1 MRTKEKA
8 FKRYTMSQ
16 MVRTGQTM
24 MGGWMT
30 QQILAAGR
38 ISCDADGFVTDIDLK
53 NNNLAGHFPV
63 YTRNANAEGNPI
75 LVSEWQ
81 RTKYGMA
88 NLYKL
93 QMLDL
98 ADNKLTGTIENHPIY
113 NLRVL
118 TRFDVSGNQLRGKAE
133 AIVATSLKYANFSN
147 NGFTSMRH
155 FERYKVSPLQSL
167 RVCDVS
173 NNTIQ
178 EDAADLLENIPPNIE
193 QFI

>member
-1 MRTKEKA
+1 
-8 FKRYTMSQ
+8 
-16 MVRTGQTM
+16 
-24 MGGWMT
+24 
-30 QQILAAGR
+30 
-38 ISCDADGFVTDIDLK
+38 
-53 NNNLAGHFPV
+53 
-63 YTRNANAEGNPI
+63 
-75 LVSEWQ
+75 
-81 RTKYGMA
+81 
-88 NLYKL
+88 
-93 QMLDL
+93 MLDL
-98 ADNKLTGTIENHPIY
+98 ADNKLTGTIENRPIY